1 LRLAQ
6 VYSRKLTPAQHIQSL
21 VLLSHVEELRVRLN
35 LLDPFF
41 YHIVLTVVVG
51 AFLEILRVMVDSH
64 SLHSIEKEGLNVQT
78 IEVDDI

>member
-1 LRLAQ
+1 M
-6 VYSRKLTPAQHIQSL
+6 
-21 VLLSHVEELRVRLN
+21 RLN